1 MATTWCPSCGNKLRR
16 GAVSCS
22 HCGWAQDESLPSP
35 TAQTAPSDRGAQG
48 DRGARGDVDVFTRD
62 DVLVELARF
71 GGFKAEVIAAQLRSA
86 GVPAAVFGVGTAGL
100 LSAVQFSEGSRVMVR
115 RIDLSAAQ
123 ELTRALLESEGF
135 NSANEPLSDVELGDL
150 AEAAALNNDLPDN
163 GAVV

>member
-1 MATTWCPSCGNKLRR
+1 MM
-16 GAVSCS
+16 
-22 HCGWAQDESLPSP
+22 PSP
-35 TAQTAPSDRGAQG
+35 TAHTPPLDWGDQG
-48 DRGARGDVDVFTRD
+48 DRDDADTFTRD

-115 RIDLSAAQ
+115 RVDLVVAQ
-123 ELTRALLESEGF
+123 ELTRALLESEAF
-135 NSANEPLSDVELGDL
+135 NSANESLSDEELGDL

>member
-1 MATTWCPSCGNKLRR
+1 M
-16 GAVSCS
+16 
-22 HCGWAQDESLPSP
+22 
-35 TAQTAPSDRGAQG
+35 
-48 DRGARGDVDVFTRD
+48 
-62 DVLVELARF
+62 
-71 GGFKAEVIAAQLRSA
+71 
-86 GVPAAVFGVGTAGL
+86 PAAVFGVGSAGL

-115 RIDLSAAQ
+115 RVDLSAAQ